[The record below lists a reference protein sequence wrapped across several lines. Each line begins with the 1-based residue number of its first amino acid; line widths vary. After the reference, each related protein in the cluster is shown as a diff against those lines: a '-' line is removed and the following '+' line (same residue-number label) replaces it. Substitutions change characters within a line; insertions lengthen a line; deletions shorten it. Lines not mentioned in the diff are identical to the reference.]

1 MSDRAGELLPLT
13 RTMSCRQVC
22 NSATTL
28 AIFGLALPLLGCS
41 SDVAGTAAGGAG
53 AFAGGSAGTATQA
66 GASAGGAVVS
76 MAGGGAGGIS
86 GGAGGAD
93 TAGSGGV
100 TGGAPSGGSGGA
112 GGLAGSAGAGGA
124 PPMLEPGIRWLGRVV
139 KTQNGA
145 RFSWPGTGFTAR
157 WQGTS
162 AKVTLKTGQVD
173 YFQLVVDGQ
182 VKLLTT
188 LQGEHDYDLAQNLT
202 QGEHTVVLWRRTEAN
217 YGTVEVTKLDWAGGT
232 LLSPPPP
239 SNKRIE
245 VVGDSISV
253 GFGVECKTQGEAF
266 SYATE
271 NNYQTYEA
279 ITGRD
284 LGAEVMTM
292 AWSGIGMW
300 RDVGG
305 GFTSQMPVRYLRTLG
320 NEDNSPAWDFASY
333 TPAAVVVLLGTNDFA
348 KGDPAQPFVDA
359 YKTFVADVRAHYPAA
374 RVYLSHSPMLSGD
387 RGTAIA
393 GYLDQVKAARALAGD
408 NNVGILDFKPP
419 AADAWGCGHPN
430 GATHQLMAEVLK
442 AALKQDLGW

>member
-1 MSDRAGELLPLT
+1 MVS
-13 RTMSCRQVC
+13 
-22 NSATTL
+22 L
-28 AIFGLALPLLGCS
+28 A
-41 SDVAGTAAGGAG
+41 GAG
-53 AFAGGSAGTATQA
+53 AGGT
-66 GASAGGAVVS
+66 
-76 MAGGGAGGIS
+76 S
-86 GGAGGAD
+86 GGAGGA
-93 TAGSGGV
+93 AGAAAGGAS
-100 TGGAPSGGSGGA
+100 GGAPSAGSGGA
-112 GGLAGSAGAGGA
+112 GGVAGSAGAGGA
-124 PPMLEPGIRWLGRVV
+124 PPMLEPAIRWLGRVV
-139 KTQNGA
+139 KTQSGA

-188 LQGEHDYDLAQNLT
+188 QQGEHDYDLAQNLT
-202 QGEHTVVLWRRTEAN
+202 PGEHSVVLWRRTEAN
-217 YGTVEVTKLDWAGGT
+217 YGTVEVTKVDWAGGT

-305 GFTSQMPVRYLRTLG
+305 GFDQQMPVRYLRTLG
-320 NEDNSPAWDFASY
+320 NETNSPAWDFASY
-333 TPAAVVVLLGTNDFA
+333 VPGAVVVLLGTNDFA

-359 YKTFVADVRAHYPAA
+359 YKTFVADVRGRYPAA
-374 RVYLSHSPMLSGD
+374 RLYLSHSPMLSGA

-393 GYLDQVKAARALAGD
+393 GYLDQVKAARAAAGD
-408 NNVGILDFKPP
+408 NNVAILDFKPP

-442 AALKQDLGW
+442 TALKQDLGW

>member
-1 MSDRAGELLPLT
+1 MMFRSRL
-13 RTMSCRQVC
+13 Q
-22 NSATTL
+22 TL
-28 AIFGLALPLLGCS
+28 ANALMISGASAHWVGCS
-41 SDVAGTAAGGAG
+41 ADSAGTAGGAGAAGGGSAGAPQAGMSSGGSASGSAGMSAGSAAGGEGGGAGAPMGGAAAGGAG
-53 AFAGGSAGTATQA
+53 
-66 GASAGGAVVS
+66 
-76 MAGGGAGGIS
+76 S
-86 GGAGGAD
+86 GGA
-93 TAGSGGV
+93 
-100 TGGAPSGGSGGA
+100 
-112 GGLAGSAGAGGA
+112 AGAGGEGGTA
-124 PPMLEPGIRWLGRVV
+124 PMLEPGIRWLGRVA

-188 LQGEHDYDLAQNLT
+188 QQGEHDYDLAQNLAA
-202 QGEHTVVLWRRTEAN
+202 GEHTVVLWRRTEAN
-217 YGTVEVTKLDWAGGT
+217 YGTIEVTKVDWGGGT
-232 LLSPPPP
+232 LLAPPPL
-239 SNKRIE
+239 SNKRLE

-279 ITGRD
+279 IAGRD

-305 GFTSQMPVRYLRTLG
+305 GFDKQMPVRYLRTLG

-333 TPAAVVVLLGTNDFA
+333 TPGAVVVLLGTNDFA
-348 KGDPAQPFVDA
+348 KGDPASPFVDA
-359 YKTFVADVRAHYPAA
+359 YKSFVSAARAHYPAA
-374 RVYLSHSPMLSGD
+374 RLYLARSPMLSGD

-393 GYLDQVKAARALAGD
+393 GYLEQVKAARAAAGD
-408 NNVGILDFKPP
+408 DNVGILDFKPP

-430 GATHQLMAEVLK
+430 GATHQIMAEVLK